1 MKKLLL
7 SISFLSLGFAANAQT
22 WVSQATGFET
32 ASRGIEEI
40 NIVDANTVWGLA
52 FDGSGA
58 AAVVQEFTLTTNGGA
73 SWTPGT
79 INVGDPAISIN
90 NISPVSATTAW
101 VSAVNGTDGTGS
113 VIYKTSD
120 AGLNWEQQNASGF
133 TTATSFVNYVHFF
146 NENVGFAAGDPAG
159 GEFEIYRTT
168 DGGANWTLVPGAN
181 IPNPLS
187 NEYGYNGGNSA
198 IGNSA
203 WLVTNKGRILKTT
216 DMGLTWTVSQ
226 APLTDFGSALPANS
240 GKLIFS
246 DANNGCLLK
255 TSGTVAVPVY
265 TFYTT
270 TNGGTTWSAG
280 TPYTGTYRL
289 LTYIPGT
296 TTIVATGAGT
306 ATGGSGSAYSNNNGT
321 SWTTIDSGVQHLE
334 PAFFNA
340 TTGWSGGFS
349 TTPFNDGIFKINGN
363 LANTQFNNTK
373 FKVYPNPATSVV
385 NISTEGLD
393 SYTLKVTDLTGKVMT
408 TKDFSGVENTVDISS
423 YAAGVYF
430 FEINSGSKSETI
442 KIIKN

>member
-7 SISFLSLGFAANAQT
+7 SISFLSLGLAANAQT
-22 WVSQATGFET
+22 WVSQATGFEA
-32 ASRGIEEI
+32 ASRGVEEI
-40 NIVDANTVWGLA
+40 NIVDANTVWALA
-52 FDGSGA
+52 FDGTSSTN
-58 AAVVQEFTLTTNGGA
+58 VIQEFTLTTNGGTT
-73 SWTPGT
+73 WTPGV
-79 INVGDPAISIN
+79 IDIGNPAVSIN

-101 VSAVNGTDGTGS
+101 ISAVNGTDGSGS
-113 VIYKTSD
+113 CIFKTTD
-120 AGLNWEQQNASGF
+120 GGATWDQQN
-133 TTATSFVNYVHFF
+133 TAGYTSSTSFINYVHFF
-146 NENVGFAAGDPAG
+146 NENVGISAGDPAN

-187 NEYGYNGGNSA
+187 NEWGYNGGNSA
-198 IGNSA
+198 IGNNA
-203 WLVTNKGRILKTT
+203 WIVTNKGRILKTT

-240 GKLIFS
+240 GRLIFS

-255 TSGTVAVPVY
+255 TSGTAAVPVY

-280 TPYTGTYRL
+280 TAFTGTYRL

-296 TTIVATGAGT
+296 TTIVATSAGT
-306 ATGGSGSAYSNNNGT
+306 PSGSAYSNNNGT
-321 SWTTIDSGVQHLE
+321 TWTTIDSGAQRGV

-340 TTGWSGGFS
+340 TTGWCGGYS
-349 TTPFNDGIFKINGN
+349 STPFTDGIFKIDGN
-363 LANTQFNNTK
+363 LATAQYSATK
-373 FKVYPNPATSVV
+373 FKVYPNPANSVV
-385 NISTEGLD
+385 TVATEGLD

-408 TKDFSGVENTVDISS
+408 TRDLSGVENTIDISG

-430 FEINSGSKSETI
+430 FEINSGNKSESI